1 MGGADIIPG
10 VSGGTVALILGIYPR
25 LVAALSAFDLSFLK
39 LVSQKKWR
47 EALAHID
54 FWFLLSLGLGI
65 GLGILCLASLMHIL
79 LTEYVQFTLAAFF
92 GLILASS
99 FVVARLVKAW
109 GVWAILSLSF
119 GACFAFWLVGQLPS
133 SGLEATWYYFVCG
146 AVAICAMILPGISGA
161 FILLLMGKYA
171 EITGI
176 LRALLHGEFSSQSLV
191 QIIVFILGCGIGLL
205 SFSKVLKVLLV
216 RWETVTLA
224 ALCGFMVGSLRK
236 IWPFKVD
243 LTPEVEKFKLKQF
256 GNVWPSEWGGETWLT
271 LAAIVFAASAVLI
284 LDASS
289 RRREA
294 P

>member
-1 MGGADIIPG
+1 M
-10 VSGGTVALILGIYPR
+10 
-25 LVAALSAFDLSFLK
+25 
-39 LVSQKKWR
+39 
-47 EALAHID
+47 
-54 FWFLLSLGLGI
+54 
-65 GLGILCLASLMHIL
+65 
-79 LTEYVQFTLAAFF
+79 
-92 GLILASS
+92 
-99 FVVARLVKAW
+99 
-109 GVWAILSLSF
+109 
-119 GACFAFWLVGQLPS
+119 
-133 SGLEATWYYFVCG
+133 
-146 AVAICAMILPGISGA
+146 
-161 FILLLMGKYA
+161 
-171 EITGI
+171 
-176 LRALLHGEFSSQSLV
+176 
-191 QIIVFILGCGIGLL
+191 
-205 SFSKVLKVLLV
+205 